1 MPAPPL
7 RLDRIRVQTA
17 RMVEIY
23 ALLQRDLEEATHLH
37 LSPEDRNRLTLAIDT
52 IEANMRQLLE
62 CLVAYQEETA
72 HDQAE
77 ATELGEI
84 LDSVLRWVQENGA

>member
-1 MPAPPL
+1 MAVPPL
-7 RLDRIRVQTA
+7 KLDRIRVQTA

-37 LSPEDRNRLTLAIDT
+37 LSPEDRNRLTSAIDI
-52 IEANMRQLLE
+52 IEANMRDLLA
-62 CLVAYQEETA
+62 CLVAYQEENA
-72 HDQAE
+72 PDGVE

>member
-1 MPAPPL
+1 MAAPPL

-52 IEANMRQLLE
+52 IEANMRQLLGW
-62 CLVAYQEETA
+62 LVTYQEETA
-72 HDQAE
+72 HDQVE

-84 LDSVLRWVQENGA
+84 LDSVLRWVQENGT